1 MGREGM
7 KDLIIVCDDLF
18 GLEVRMI
25 VEKINESQIARGCEP
40 PYRIAGYLVSENSGM
55 RRTPYMAPILGV
67 FETWQPLDGVDC
79 AMAITDPARKRRAV
93 DILKNAGAHFAT
105 LVSPWVLV
113 PKKVTYGEGSIIA
126 AQSIKSE
133 ASIGS
138 FVTLF
143 QSMLANATVGDFCSV
158 MAFANITDAH
168 LEPGVYVGN
177 NASIMVGNTVQRNSR
192 IDPNSVV
199 VKSVK
204 ADMRV
209 SGIPAR
215 RVKP

>member
-1 MGREGM
+1 
-7 KDLIIVCDDLF
+7 
-18 GLEVRMI
+18 MI
-25 VEKINESQIARGCEP
+25 AEDINALQVYLGHEQI
-40 PYRIAGYLVSENSGM
+40 YHIAGYLVPENSGM
-55 RRTPYMAPILGV
+55 KESPHMTPILGA
-67 FETWQPLDGVDC
+67 FETWSPSGDAEY
-79 AMAITDPARKRRAV
+79 AMAITDPARKKRAV
-93 DILKNAGAHFAT
+93 DILKGAGAHFAT

-113 PKKVTYGEGSIIA
+113 PENVTYGEGCIIV

-133 ASIGS
+133 AKIGS
-138 FVTLF
+138 YVTLF
-143 QSMLANATVGDFCSV
+143 NSMLANATVEDFCSV

-168 LEPGVYVGN
+168 LEPGVFVDN
-177 NASIMVGNTVQRNSR
+177 NASIMVGNTVHRNAR

-215 RVKP
+215 RVRV